1 MPTTDFFSGPGFE
14 PEDVPVKKTSPAQQ
28 PVEKQPADDEP
39 FAGMQKLDFDFL
51 GGDDPAVPGETD
63 PGDPFDDFSFQRPA
77 APARPAQPARPAPF
91 VFDEEPAPA
100 PFSGVPETR
109 ITPAASAS
117 LGGTDDAPVRPVSPA
132 QAAPKAAPFV
142 FDFDDAPVERPA
154 SRTAASAAP
163 SGEAAFDF
171 SIPEEKPA
179 PAPAATPLDGY
190 APLSLDFLDD
200 AEPIAAVPPAAPA
213 AVKPVEPPRPAQPAP
228 KAAPFVFDFD
238 DAPVERPASRT
249 AASAVPSGEAAFD
262 FGILEEKPARPAP
275 ASAAAPLDGYTPLP
289 LDILDDAEPVAAV
302 PPAAPAAV
310 KPAEPP
316 RPAQPAPKA
325 APFVFDFD
333 DAPVERPA
341 SRTAASAVPS
351 GEAAFD
357 FGILEEKPAR
367 PAPASAAAPL
377 DGYTPLPRDIL
388 DDAKP
393 VAAVPPAAPAAVKPA
408 EPPRSAEPVPKA
420 APFVFDF
427 DDAPVERP
435 ASRPGQPGS
444 TASPLYS
451 AADAPTVA
459 FTPAALQADAP
470 TTAFTPVKSDAP
482 APAAAP
488 QPAPPK
494 MAAQPAPAARAARMA
509 KEKDIGAAVFSAL
522 VADDDVPPAPAV
534 PPASGGEELR
544 PSGWPAAT
552 PRPANAPRTPRPINW
567 HAPVSPTQ
575 RPAPPPAQAPQPPA
589 AETPL
594 DFDFEGA
601 QPFDLFDDVPQSGYT
616 APQETDQAFPDLY
629 DRDPEEAEPAPR
641 APQRRTRTGGGSGS
655 GGGRPPRRS
664 TGTARRGIP
673 NKTIFAWAG
682 IVLIALLIILYFVFF
697 GGKDGDVAPGISGSV
712 PSSTS
717 QPADSTPPDASSAA
731 PVETIPRDEW
741 YMVLANR
748 SSVLPG
754 DFTVA
759 ETATVGEAVIDAR
772 IAEAL
777 RQRVNDAAAAGVKL
791 KPTNGYRS
799 IARQQ
804 ELWDARVKTLM
815 EGGLS
820 QADAETKAIDYT
832 SAPGTS
838 DHNTGLGLDIVSEDH
853 PAKDA
858 GFAETAAAQWLAE
871 HAADYGFILRYPSD
885 KTEATGMDYEPWHYR
900 YVGSEQAHK
909 IKESGLCLEEYLA
922 Q

>member
-51 GGDDPAVPGETD
+51 GGDEPALPGETD

-171 SIPEEKPA
+171 GIPEEKPA
-179 PAPAATPLDGY
+179 PAPAAAPLDGY

-289 LDILDDAEPVAAV
+289 LDILDDA
-302 PPAAPAAV
+302 
-310 KPAEPP
+310 
-316 RPAQPAPKA
+316 
-325 APFVFDFD
+325 
-333 DAPVERPA
+333 
-341 SRTAASAVPS
+341 
-351 GEAAFD
+351 
-357 FGILEEKPAR
+357 
-367 PAPASAAAPL
+367 
-377 DGYTPLPRDIL
+377 
-388 DDAKP
+388 KP

-470 TTAFTPVKSDAP
+470 TTAFTPVKPDAP
-482 APAAAP
+482 APAVAP

-567 HAPVSPTQ
+567 HAPVSPAQ
-575 RPAPPPAQAPQPPA
+575 RPAPAPARPAPPPAQAPQPPA

-759 ETATVGEAVIDAR
+759 ETATVGEAVVDAR

-777 RQRVNDAAAAGVKL
+777 RQMVNDAAAAGVKL

>member
-142 FDFDDAPVERPA
+142 FDFDDAPVEHPA

-163 SGEAAFDF
+163 SEEAVFDF
-171 SIPEEKPA
+171 GIPEEKPA
-179 PAPAATPLDGY
+179 PAPAAAPLDGY

-289 LDILDDAEPVAAV
+289 LDILDDA
-302 PPAAPAAV
+302 
-310 KPAEPP
+310 
-316 RPAQPAPKA
+316 
-325 APFVFDFD
+325 
-333 DAPVERPA
+333 
-341 SRTAASAVPS
+341 
-351 GEAAFD
+351 
-357 FGILEEKPAR
+357 
-367 PAPASAAAPL
+367 
-377 DGYTPLPRDIL
+377 
-388 DDAKP
+388 KP

-435 ASRPGQPGS
+435 ASRLGQPGS

-567 HAPVSPTQ
+567 HAPVSPAQ
-575 RPAPPPAQAPQPPA
+575 RPAPAPARPAPPPAQAPQPPA

-629 DRDPEEAEPAPR
+629 DRYPEEAEPASR

-697 GGKDGDVAPGISGSV
+697 GGKDGDVAPGTSGSV

-759 ETATVGEAVIDAR
+759 ETATVGEAVVDAR

-777 RQRVNDAAAAGVKL
+777 RQMVNDAAAAGVKL

>member
-77 APARPAQPARPAPF
+77 APAGPAQPARPAPF

-142 FDFDDAPVERPA
+142 FEFDDAPVERPA

-163 SGEAAFDF
+163 SGEAVFDF
-171 SIPEEKPA
+171 GIPEEKPA

-289 LDILDDAEPVAAV
+289 L
-302 PPAAPAAV
+302 
-310 KPAEPP
+310 
-316 RPAQPAPKA
+316 
-325 APFVFDFD
+325 
-333 DAPVERPA
+333 
-341 SRTAASAVPS
+341 
-351 GEAAFD
+351 
-357 FGILEEKPAR
+357 
-367 PAPASAAAPL
+367 
-377 DGYTPLPRDIL
+377 DIL

-575 RPAPPPAQAPQPPA
+575 RPAPAPARPAPPPAQEPQPPA

-616 APQETDQAFPDLY
+616 APQEADPAFPDLY
-629 DRDPEEAEPAPR
+629 DRDPEETEPAPR

-759 ETATVGEAVIDAR
+759 ETATVGEAVVDAR

-777 RQRVNDAAAAGVKL
+777 RQMVNDAAATGVKL

>member
-77 APARPAQPARPAPF
+77 APAGPAQPARPAPF

-163 SGEAAFDF
+163 SGEAVFDF
-171 SIPEEKPA
+171 GIPEEKPA

-289 LDILDDAEPVAAV
+289 L
-302 PPAAPAAV
+302 
-310 KPAEPP
+310 
-316 RPAQPAPKA
+316 
-325 APFVFDFD
+325 
-333 DAPVERPA
+333 
-341 SRTAASAVPS
+341 
-351 GEAAFD
+351 
-357 FGILEEKPAR
+357 
-367 PAPASAAAPL
+367 
-377 DGYTPLPRDIL
+377 DIL

-575 RPAPPPAQAPQPPA
+575 RPAPAPARPAPPPAQAPQPPA

-629 DRDPEEAEPAPR
+629 DQDPEEAEPAPR

-697 GGKDGDVAPGISGSV
+697 GGKDGDVAPGTSGSV

-759 ETATVGEAVIDAR
+759 ETATVGEAVVDAR

-777 RQRVNDAAAAGVKL
+777 RQMVNDAAAAGVKL

>member
-77 APARPAQPARPAPF
+77 APAGPAQPARPAPF

-171 SIPEEKPA
+171 GIPEEKPA
-179 PAPAATPLDGY
+179 PAPAAAPLDGY

-316 RPAQPAPKA
+316 R
-325 APFVFDFD
+325 
-333 DAPVERPA
+333 
-341 SRTAASAVPS
+341 
-351 GEAAFD
+351 
-357 FGILEEKPAR
+357 
-367 PAPASAAAPL
+367 
-377 DGYTPLPRDIL
+377 
-388 DDAKP
+388 
-393 VAAVPPAAPAAVKPA
+393 
-408 EPPRSAEPVPKA
+408 SAEPVPKA

-470 TTAFTPVKSDAP
+470 TTAFTPVKPDAP
-482 APAAAP
+482 APAVAP

-567 HAPVSPTQ
+567 HAPVSPAQ
-575 RPAPPPAQAPQPPA
+575 RPAPAPARPAPPPAQAPQPPA

-629 DRDPEEAEPAPR
+629 DQDPEEAEPAPR

-697 GGKDGDVAPGISGSV
+697 GGKDGDVAPGTSGSV

-759 ETATVGEAVIDAR
+759 ETATVGEAVVDAR

-777 RQRVNDAAAAGVKL
+777 RQMVNDAAAAGVKL

>member
-77 APARPAQPARPAPF
+77 APAGPAQPARPAPF

-163 SGEAAFDF
+163 SGEAVFDF
-171 SIPEEKPA
+171 GILEEKPA

-289 LDILDDAEPVAAV
+289 LDILDDA
-302 PPAAPAAV
+302 
-310 KPAEPP
+310 
-316 RPAQPAPKA
+316 
-325 APFVFDFD
+325 
-333 DAPVERPA
+333 
-341 SRTAASAVPS
+341 
-351 GEAAFD
+351 
-357 FGILEEKPAR
+357 
-367 PAPASAAAPL
+367 
-377 DGYTPLPRDIL
+377 
-388 DDAKP
+388 KP

-435 ASRPGQPGS
+435 ASRLGQPGS

-567 HAPVSPTQ
+567 HAPVSPAQ
-575 RPAPPPAQAPQPPA
+575 RPAPAPARPAPPPAQAPQPPA

-697 GGKDGDVAPGISGSV
+697 GGKDGDVAPGTSGSV

-759 ETATVGEAVIDAR
+759 ETATVGEAVVDAR

-777 RQRVNDAAAAGVKL
+777 RQMVNDAAAAGVKL

>member
-77 APARPAQPARPAPF
+77 APAGPAQPARPAPF

-163 SGEAAFDF
+163 SGEAVFDF
-171 SIPEEKPA
+171 GIPEEKPA

-289 LDILDDAEPVAAV
+289 LDILDDAE
-302 PPAAPAAV
+302 
-310 KPAEPP
+310 
-316 RPAQPAPKA
+316 
-325 APFVFDFD
+325 
-333 DAPVERPA
+333 
-341 SRTAASAVPS
+341 
-351 GEAAFD
+351 
-357 FGILEEKPAR
+357 
-367 PAPASAAAPL
+367 
-377 DGYTPLPRDIL
+377 
-388 DDAKP
+388 P

-567 HAPVSPTQ
+567 HAPASPTQ
-575 RPAPPPAQAPQPPA
+575 RPAPAPARPAPPPAQEPQPPA

-616 APQETDQAFPDLY
+616 APQEADPAFPDLY

-697 GGKDGDVAPGISGSV
+697 GGKDGDVAPGTSGSV

-777 RQRVNDAAAAGVKL
+777 RQMVNDAAATGVKL

>member
-14 PEDVPVKKTSPAQQ
+14 PEDVPVKKPSPAQQ

-77 APARPAQPARPAPF
+77 APAGPAQPARPAPF

-171 SIPEEKPA
+171 GIPEEKPA
-179 PAPAATPLDGY
+179 PAPAAAPLDGY

-289 LDILDDAEPVAAV
+289 LDILDDAE
-302 PPAAPAAV
+302 
-310 KPAEPP
+310 
-316 RPAQPAPKA
+316 
-325 APFVFDFD
+325 
-333 DAPVERPA
+333 
-341 SRTAASAVPS
+341 
-351 GEAAFD
+351 
-357 FGILEEKPAR
+357 
-367 PAPASAAAPL
+367 
-377 DGYTPLPRDIL
+377 
-388 DDAKP
+388 P

-575 RPAPPPAQAPQPPA
+575 RPAPAPARPAPPPAQAPQPPA

-697 GGKDGDVAPGISGSV
+697 GGKDGDVAPGTSGSV

-759 ETATVGEAVIDAR
+759 ETATVGEAVVDAR

-777 RQRVNDAAAAGVKL
+777 RQMVNDAAAAGVKL

>member
-77 APARPAQPARPAPF
+77 APAGPAQPARPAPF

-163 SGEAAFDF
+163 SGEAVFDF
-171 SIPEEKPA
+171 GILEEKPA

-289 LDILDDAEPVAAV
+289 LDILDDA
-302 PPAAPAAV
+302 
-310 KPAEPP
+310 
-316 RPAQPAPKA
+316 
-325 APFVFDFD
+325 
-333 DAPVERPA
+333 
-341 SRTAASAVPS
+341 
-351 GEAAFD
+351 
-357 FGILEEKPAR
+357 
-367 PAPASAAAPL
+367 
-377 DGYTPLPRDIL
+377 
-388 DDAKP
+388 KP

-435 ASRPGQPGS
+435 ASRPRQPGS

-470 TTAFTPVKSDAP
+470 TTAFTPVKPDAP

-567 HAPVSPTQ
+567 HAPVSPAQ
-575 RPAPPPAQAPQPPA
+575 RPAPAPARPAPPPAQAPQPPA

-697 GGKDGDVAPGISGSV
+697 GGKDGDVAPGTSGSV

-759 ETATVGEAVIDAR
+759 ETATVGEAVVDAR

-777 RQRVNDAAAAGVKL
+777 RQMVNDAAAAGVKL

>member
-77 APARPAQPARPAPF
+77 APAGPAQPARPAPF

-163 SGEAAFDF
+163 SGEAVFDF
-171 SIPEEKPA
+171 GIPEEKPA
-179 PAPAATPLDGY
+179 PAPAAAPLDGY

-289 LDILDDAEPVAAV
+289 LDILDDA
-302 PPAAPAAV
+302 
-310 KPAEPP
+310 
-316 RPAQPAPKA
+316 
-325 APFVFDFD
+325 
-333 DAPVERPA
+333 
-341 SRTAASAVPS
+341 
-351 GEAAFD
+351 
-357 FGILEEKPAR
+357 
-367 PAPASAAAPL
+367 
-377 DGYTPLPRDIL
+377 
-388 DDAKP
+388 KP

-470 TTAFTPVKSDAP
+470 TTAFTPVKPDAP

-567 HAPVSPTQ
+567 HAPVSPAQ
-575 RPAPPPAQAPQPPA
+575 RPAPAPARPAPPPAQEPQPPA

-759 ETATVGEAVIDAR
+759 ETATVGEAVVDAR

-777 RQRVNDAAAAGVKL
+777 RQMVNDAAAAGVKL

>member
-77 APARPAQPARPAPF
+77 APAGPAQPARPAPF

-171 SIPEEKPA
+171 GIPEEKPA
-179 PAPAATPLDGY
+179 PAPAAAPLDGY

-316 RPAQPAPKA
+316 R
-325 APFVFDFD
+325 
-333 DAPVERPA
+333 
-341 SRTAASAVPS
+341 
-351 GEAAFD
+351 
-357 FGILEEKPAR
+357 
-367 PAPASAAAPL
+367 
-377 DGYTPLPRDIL
+377 
-388 DDAKP
+388 
-393 VAAVPPAAPAAVKPA
+393 
-408 EPPRSAEPVPKA
+408 SAEPVPKA

-470 TTAFTPVKSDAP
+470 TTAFTPVKPDAP

-522 VADDDVPPAPAV
+522 VADDDVPPAPVV

-567 HAPVSPTQ
+567 HAPVSPAQ
-575 RPAPPPAQAPQPPA
+575 RPAPAPARPAPPPAQAPQPPA

-616 APQETDQAFPDLY
+616 APQEADPAFPDLY

-759 ETATVGEAVIDAR
+759 ETATVGEAVVDAR

-777 RQRVNDAAAAGVKL
+777 RQMVNDAAATGVKL

>member
-142 FDFDDAPVERPA
+142 FDFDDAPVEHPA

-163 SGEAAFDF
+163 SGEAVFDF
-171 SIPEEKPA
+171 GIPEEKPA
-179 PAPAATPLDGY
+179 PAPAAAPLDGY

-289 LDILDDAEPVAAV
+289 LDILDDA
-302 PPAAPAAV
+302 
-310 KPAEPP
+310 
-316 RPAQPAPKA
+316 
-325 APFVFDFD
+325 
-333 DAPVERPA
+333 
-341 SRTAASAVPS
+341 
-351 GEAAFD
+351 
-357 FGILEEKPAR
+357 
-367 PAPASAAAPL
+367 
-377 DGYTPLPRDIL
+377 
-388 DDAKP
+388 KP

-435 ASRPGQPGS
+435 ASRLGQPGS

-567 HAPVSPTQ
+567 HAPVSPAQ
-575 RPAPPPAQAPQPPA
+575 RPAPAPARPAPPPAQAPQPPA

-629 DRDPEEAEPAPR
+629 DRDPEEAEPASR

-697 GGKDGDVAPGISGSV
+697 GGKDGDVAPGTSGSV

-759 ETATVGEAVIDAR
+759 ETATVGEAVVDAR

-777 RQRVNDAAAAGVKL
+777 RQMVNDAAAAGVKL

>member
-77 APARPAQPARPAPF
+77 APAGPAQPARPAPF

-142 FDFDDAPVERPA
+142 FDFDDAPVEHPA

-163 SGEAAFDF
+163 SEEAVFDF
-171 SIPEEKPA
+171 GIPEEKPA
-179 PAPAATPLDGY
+179 PAPAAAPLDGY

-238 DAPVERPASRT
+238 DAPVERPASQT

-289 LDILDDAEPVAAV
+289 L
-302 PPAAPAAV
+302 
-310 KPAEPP
+310 
-316 RPAQPAPKA
+316 
-325 APFVFDFD
+325 
-333 DAPVERPA
+333 
-341 SRTAASAVPS
+341 
-351 GEAAFD
+351 
-357 FGILEEKPAR
+357 
-367 PAPASAAAPL
+367 
-377 DGYTPLPRDIL
+377 DIL

-470 TTAFTPVKSDAP
+470 TTAFTPVKPDAP
-482 APAAAP
+482 APAVAP

-567 HAPVSPTQ
+567 HAPVSPAQ
-575 RPAPPPAQAPQPPA
+575 RPAPAPARPAPPPAQAPQPPA

-697 GGKDGDVAPGISGSV
+697 GGKDGDVAPGTSGSV

-759 ETATVGEAVIDAR
+759 ETATVGEAVVDAR

-777 RQRVNDAAAAGVKL
+777 RQMVNDAAATGVKL

>member
-77 APARPAQPARPAPF
+77 APAGPAQPARPAPF

-171 SIPEEKPA
+171 GIPEEKPA
-179 PAPAATPLDGY
+179 PAPAAAPLDGY

-316 RPAQPAPKA
+316 R
-325 APFVFDFD
+325 
-333 DAPVERPA
+333 
-341 SRTAASAVPS
+341 
-351 GEAAFD
+351 
-357 FGILEEKPAR
+357 
-367 PAPASAAAPL
+367 
-377 DGYTPLPRDIL
+377 
-388 DDAKP
+388 
-393 VAAVPPAAPAAVKPA
+393 
-408 EPPRSAEPVPKA
+408 SAEPVPKA

-470 TTAFTPVKSDAP
+470 TTAFTPVKPDAP

-567 HAPVSPTQ
+567 HAPVSPAQ
-575 RPAPPPAQAPQPPA
+575 RPAPAPARPAPPPAQAPQPPA

-616 APQETDQAFPDLY
+616 APQEADPAFPDLY

-759 ETATVGEAVIDAR
+759 ETATVGEAVVDAR

-777 RQRVNDAAAAGVKL
+777 RQMVNDAAATGVKL

>member
-77 APARPAQPARPAPF
+77 APAGPAQPARPAPF

-163 SGEAAFDF
+163 SGEAVFDF
-171 SIPEEKPA
+171 GIPEEKPA

-289 LDILDDAEPVAAV
+289 LDILDDA
-302 PPAAPAAV
+302 
-310 KPAEPP
+310 
-316 RPAQPAPKA
+316 
-325 APFVFDFD
+325 
-333 DAPVERPA
+333 
-341 SRTAASAVPS
+341 
-351 GEAAFD
+351 
-357 FGILEEKPAR
+357 
-367 PAPASAAAPL
+367 
-377 DGYTPLPRDIL
+377 
-388 DDAKP
+388 KP

-470 TTAFTPVKSDAP
+470 TTAFTPVKPDAP

-567 HAPVSPTQ
+567 HAPVSPAQ
-575 RPAPPPAQAPQPPA
+575 RPAPAPARPAPPPAQAPQPPA

-759 ETATVGEAVIDAR
+759 ETATVGEAVVDAR

-777 RQRVNDAAAAGVKL
+777 RQMVNDAAAAGVKL

>member
-77 APARPAQPARPAPF
+77 APAGPAQPARPAPF

-171 SIPEEKPA
+171 GIPEEKPV
-179 PAPAATPLDGY
+179 PAPAAAPLDGY

-289 LDILDDAEPVAAV
+289 LDILDDA
-302 PPAAPAAV
+302 
-310 KPAEPP
+310 
-316 RPAQPAPKA
+316 
-325 APFVFDFD
+325 
-333 DAPVERPA
+333 
-341 SRTAASAVPS
+341 
-351 GEAAFD
+351 
-357 FGILEEKPAR
+357 
-367 PAPASAAAPL
+367 
-377 DGYTPLPRDIL
+377 
-388 DDAKP
+388 KP

-470 TTAFTPVKSDAP
+470 TTAFTPVKPDAP

-575 RPAPPPAQAPQPPA
+575 RPAPAPARPAPPPAQEPQPPA

-616 APQETDQAFPDLY
+616 APQEADPAFPDLY

-697 GGKDGDVAPGISGSV
+697 GGKDGDVAPGTSGSV

-759 ETATVGEAVIDAR
+759 ETATVGEAVVDAR

-777 RQRVNDAAAAGVKL
+777 RQMVNDAAAAGVKL

>member
-77 APARPAQPARPAPF
+77 APAGPAQPARPAPF

-171 SIPEEKPA
+171 GIPEEKPA

-289 LDILDDAEPVAAV
+289 LDILDDA
-302 PPAAPAAV
+302 
-310 KPAEPP
+310 
-316 RPAQPAPKA
+316 
-325 APFVFDFD
+325 
-333 DAPVERPA
+333 
-341 SRTAASAVPS
+341 
-351 GEAAFD
+351 
-357 FGILEEKPAR
+357 
-367 PAPASAAAPL
+367 
-377 DGYTPLPRDIL
+377 
-388 DDAKP
+388 KP

-470 TTAFTPVKSDAP
+470 TTAFTPVKPDAP
-482 APAAAP
+482 APAVAP

-567 HAPVSPTQ
+567 HAPVSPAQ
-575 RPAPPPAQAPQPPA
+575 RPAPAPARPAPPPAQAPQPPA

-616 APQETDQAFPDLY
+616 APQEADPAFPDLY

-697 GGKDGDVAPGISGSV
+697 GGKDGDVAPGTSGSV

-759 ETATVGEAVIDAR
+759 ETATVGEAVVDAR

-777 RQRVNDAAAAGVKL
+777 RQMVNDAAATGVKL

>member
-77 APARPAQPARPAPF
+77 APAGPAQPARPAPF

-163 SGEAAFDF
+163 SGEAVFDF
-171 SIPEEKPA
+171 GILEEKPA

-289 LDILDDAEPVAAV
+289 L
-302 PPAAPAAV
+302 
-310 KPAEPP
+310 
-316 RPAQPAPKA
+316 
-325 APFVFDFD
+325 
-333 DAPVERPA
+333 
-341 SRTAASAVPS
+341 
-351 GEAAFD
+351 
-357 FGILEEKPAR
+357 
-367 PAPASAAAPL
+367 
-377 DGYTPLPRDIL
+377 DIL

-567 HAPVSPTQ
+567 HAPVSPAQ
-575 RPAPPPAQAPQPPA
+575 RPAPAPARPAPPPAQAPQPPA

-629 DRDPEEAEPAPR
+629 DQDPEEAEPAPR

-697 GGKDGDVAPGISGSV
+697 GGKDGDVAPGTSGSV

-759 ETATVGEAVIDAR
+759 ETATVGEAVVDAR

-777 RQRVNDAAAAGVKL
+777 RQMVNDAAAAGVKL

>member
-77 APARPAQPARPAPF
+77 APAGPAQPARPAPF

-163 SGEAAFDF
+163 SGEAVFDF
-171 SIPEEKPA
+171 GIPEEKPA

-289 LDILDDAEPVAAV
+289 LDILDDA
-302 PPAAPAAV
+302 
-310 KPAEPP
+310 
-316 RPAQPAPKA
+316 
-325 APFVFDFD
+325 
-333 DAPVERPA
+333 
-341 SRTAASAVPS
+341 
-351 GEAAFD
+351 
-357 FGILEEKPAR
+357 
-367 PAPASAAAPL
+367 
-377 DGYTPLPRDIL
+377 
-388 DDAKP
+388 KP

-470 TTAFTPVKSDAP
+470 TTAFTPVKPDAP

-567 HAPVSPTQ
+567 HAPVSPAQ
-575 RPAPPPAQAPQPPA
+575 RPAPAPARPAPPPAQAPQPPA

-616 APQETDQAFPDLY
+616 APQEADPAFPDLY
-629 DRDPEEAEPAPR
+629 DRDPEEAEPASR

-697 GGKDGDVAPGISGSV
+697 GGKDGDVAPGTSGSV

-759 ETATVGEAVIDAR
+759 ETATVGEAVVDAR

-777 RQRVNDAAAAGVKL
+777 RQMVNDAAAAGVKL

>member
-77 APARPAQPARPAPF
+77 APAGPAQPARPAPF

-163 SGEAAFDF
+163 SGEAVFDF
-171 SIPEEKPA
+171 GIPEEKPA
-179 PAPAATPLDGY
+179 PAPAAAPLDGY

-289 LDILDDAEPVAAV
+289 L
-302 PPAAPAAV
+302 
-310 KPAEPP
+310 
-316 RPAQPAPKA
+316 
-325 APFVFDFD
+325 
-333 DAPVERPA
+333 
-341 SRTAASAVPS
+341 
-351 GEAAFD
+351 
-357 FGILEEKPAR
+357 
-367 PAPASAAAPL
+367 
-377 DGYTPLPRDIL
+377 DIL

-567 HAPVSPTQ
+567 HAPVSPAQ
-575 RPAPPPAQAPQPPA
+575 RPAPAPARPAPPPAQAPQPPA

-616 APQETDQAFPDLY
+616 APQEADPAFPDLY

-759 ETATVGEAVIDAR
+759 ETATVGEAVVDAR

-777 RQRVNDAAAAGVKL
+777 RQMVNDAAAAGVKL

>member
-77 APARPAQPARPAPF
+77 APAGPAQPARPAPF

-171 SIPEEKPA
+171 GILEEKPA

-289 LDILDDAEPVAAV
+289 LDILDDA
-302 PPAAPAAV
+302 
-310 KPAEPP
+310 
-316 RPAQPAPKA
+316 
-325 APFVFDFD
+325 
-333 DAPVERPA
+333 
-341 SRTAASAVPS
+341 
-351 GEAAFD
+351 
-357 FGILEEKPAR
+357 
-367 PAPASAAAPL
+367 
-377 DGYTPLPRDIL
+377 
-388 DDAKP
+388 KP

-470 TTAFTPVKSDAP
+470 TTAFTPVKPDAP

-552 PRPANAPRTPRPINW
+552 PALKRPASLSALCLSVWR
-567 HAPVSPTQ
+567 
-575 RPAPPPAQAPQPPA
+575 PPATAVPPA
-589 AETPL
+589 GRESRKRRRVDGLRRAASTCL
-594 DFDFEGA
+594 TMFQTD
-601 QPFDLFDDVPQSGYT
+601 T
-616 APQETDQAFPDLY
+616 A
-629 DRDPEEAEPAPR
+629 
-641 APQRRTRTGGGSGS
+641 
-655 GGGRPPRRS
+655 
-664 TGTARRGIP
+664 
-673 NKTIFAWAG
+673 
-682 IVLIALLIILYFVFF
+682 
-697 GGKDGDVAPGISGSV
+697 
-712 PSSTS
+712 
-717 QPADSTPPDASSAA
+717 
-731 PVETIPRDEW
+731 
-741 YMVLANR
+741 
-748 SSVLPG
+748 
-754 DFTVA
+754 
-759 ETATVGEAVIDAR
+759 
-772 IAEAL
+772 
-777 RQRVNDAAAAGVKL
+777 
-791 KPTNGYRS
+791 
-799 IARQQ
+799 
-804 ELWDARVKTLM
+804 
-815 EGGLS
+815 
-820 QADAETKAIDYT
+820 
-832 SAPGTS
+832 
-838 DHNTGLGLDIVSEDH
+838 
-853 PAKDA
+853 
-858 GFAETAAAQWLAE
+858 
-871 HAADYGFILRYPSD
+871 
-885 KTEATGMDYEPWHYR
+885 
-900 YVGSEQAHK
+900 
-909 IKESGLCLEEYLA
+909 
-922 Q
+922 

>member
-117 LGGTDDAPVRPVSPA
+117 LGGTDDVPVRPVSPA

-142 FDFDDAPVERPA
+142 FDFDDAPVEHPA

-163 SGEAAFDF
+163 SEEAVFDF
-171 SIPEEKPA
+171 GIPEEKPA
-179 PAPAATPLDGY
+179 PAPAAAPLDGY

-289 LDILDDAEPVAAV
+289 LDILDDA
-302 PPAAPAAV
+302 
-310 KPAEPP
+310 
-316 RPAQPAPKA
+316 
-325 APFVFDFD
+325 
-333 DAPVERPA
+333 
-341 SRTAASAVPS
+341 
-351 GEAAFD
+351 
-357 FGILEEKPAR
+357 
-367 PAPASAAAPL
+367 
-377 DGYTPLPRDIL
+377 
-388 DDAKP
+388 KP

-470 TTAFTPVKSDAP
+470 TTAFTPVKPDAP

-567 HAPVSPTQ
+567 HAPVSPAQ
-575 RPAPPPAQAPQPPA
+575 RPAPAPARPAPPPAQAPQPPA

-616 APQETDQAFPDLY
+616 APQETDPAFPDLY

-697 GGKDGDVAPGISGSV
+697 GGKDGDVAPGTSGSV

-759 ETATVGEAVIDAR
+759 ETATVGEAVVDAR

-777 RQRVNDAAAAGVKL
+777 RQMVNDAAAAGVKL

>member
-77 APARPAQPARPAPF
+77 APAGPAQPARPAPF

-163 SGEAAFDF
+163 SEEAVFDF
-171 SIPEEKPA
+171 GIPEEKPA
-179 PAPAATPLDGY
+179 PAPAAAPLDGY

-316 RPAQPAPKA
+316 R
-325 APFVFDFD
+325 
-333 DAPVERPA
+333 
-341 SRTAASAVPS
+341 
-351 GEAAFD
+351 
-357 FGILEEKPAR
+357 
-367 PAPASAAAPL
+367 
-377 DGYTPLPRDIL
+377 
-388 DDAKP
+388 
-393 VAAVPPAAPAAVKPA
+393 
-408 EPPRSAEPVPKA
+408 SAEPVPKA

-470 TTAFTPVKSDAP
+470 TTAFTPVKPDAP

-567 HAPVSPTQ
+567 HAPVSPAQ
-575 RPAPPPAQAPQPPA
+575 RPAPAPARPAPPPAQAPQPPA

-629 DRDPEEAEPAPR
+629 DRDPEEAEPASR

-697 GGKDGDVAPGISGSV
+697 GGKDGDVAPGTSGSV

-759 ETATVGEAVIDAR
+759 ETATVGEAVVDAR

-777 RQRVNDAAAAGVKL
+777 RQMVNDAAAAGVKL

>member
-77 APARPAQPARPAPF
+77 APAGPAQPARPAPF

-163 SGEAAFDF
+163 SGEAVFDF
-171 SIPEEKPA
+171 GILEEKPA
-179 PAPAATPLDGY
+179 PAPAAAPLDGY

-289 LDILDDAEPVAAV
+289 LDILDDA
-302 PPAAPAAV
+302 
-310 KPAEPP
+310 
-316 RPAQPAPKA
+316 
-325 APFVFDFD
+325 
-333 DAPVERPA
+333 
-341 SRTAASAVPS
+341 
-351 GEAAFD
+351 
-357 FGILEEKPAR
+357 
-367 PAPASAAAPL
+367 
-377 DGYTPLPRDIL
+377 
-388 DDAKP
+388 KP

-470 TTAFTPVKSDAP
+470 TTAFTPVKPDAP

-567 HAPVSPTQ
+567 HAPVSPAQ
-575 RPAPPPAQAPQPPA
+575 RPAPAPARPAPPPAQAPQPPA

-759 ETATVGEAVIDAR
+759 ETATVGEAVVDAR

-777 RQRVNDAAAAGVKL
+777 RQMVNDAAATGVKL

>member
-77 APARPAQPARPAPF
+77 APAGPAQPARPAPF

-163 SGEAAFDF
+163 SGEAVFDF
-171 SIPEEKPA
+171 GIPEEKPA

-289 LDILDDAEPVAAV
+289 L
-302 PPAAPAAV
+302 
-310 KPAEPP
+310 
-316 RPAQPAPKA
+316 
-325 APFVFDFD
+325 
-333 DAPVERPA
+333 
-341 SRTAASAVPS
+341 
-351 GEAAFD
+351 
-357 FGILEEKPAR
+357 
-367 PAPASAAAPL
+367 
-377 DGYTPLPRDIL
+377 DIL

-567 HAPVSPTQ
+567 HAPVSPAQ
-575 RPAPPPAQAPQPPA
+575 RPAPAPARPAPPPAQAPQPPA

-616 APQETDQAFPDLY
+616 APQEADPAFPDLY
-629 DRDPEEAEPAPR
+629 DRDPEEAEPASR

-697 GGKDGDVAPGISGSV
+697 GGKDGDVAPGTSGSV

-759 ETATVGEAVIDAR
+759 ETATVGEAVVDAR

-777 RQRVNDAAAAGVKL
+777 RQMVNDAAAAGVKL

>member
-77 APARPAQPARPAPF
+77 APAGPAQPARPAPF

-171 SIPEEKPA
+171 GIPEEKPA
-179 PAPAATPLDGY
+179 PAPAAAPLDGY

-289 LDILDDAEPVAAV
+289 LDILDDA
-302 PPAAPAAV
+302 
-310 KPAEPP
+310 
-316 RPAQPAPKA
+316 
-325 APFVFDFD
+325 
-333 DAPVERPA
+333 
-341 SRTAASAVPS
+341 
-351 GEAAFD
+351 
-357 FGILEEKPAR
+357 
-367 PAPASAAAPL
+367 
-377 DGYTPLPRDIL
+377 
-388 DDAKP
+388 KP

-470 TTAFTPVKSDAP
+470 TTAFTPVKPDAP
-482 APAAAP
+482 APAVAP

-567 HAPVSPTQ
+567 HAPVSPAQ
-575 RPAPPPAQAPQPPA
+575 RPAPAPARPAPPPAQAPQPPA

-697 GGKDGDVAPGISGSV
+697 GGKDGDVAPGTSGSV

-759 ETATVGEAVIDAR
+759 ETATVGEAVVDAR

-777 RQRVNDAAAAGVKL
+777 RQMVNDAAATGVKL

>member
-142 FDFDDAPVERPA
+142 FDFDDAPVEHPA

-163 SGEAAFDF
+163 SEEAVFDF
-171 SIPEEKPA
+171 GIPEEKPA
-179 PAPAATPLDGY
+179 PAPAAAPLDGY

-289 LDILDDAEPVAAV
+289 LDILDDA
-302 PPAAPAAV
+302 
-310 KPAEPP
+310 
-316 RPAQPAPKA
+316 
-325 APFVFDFD
+325 
-333 DAPVERPA
+333 
-341 SRTAASAVPS
+341 
-351 GEAAFD
+351 
-357 FGILEEKPAR
+357 
-367 PAPASAAAPL
+367 
-377 DGYTPLPRDIL
+377 
-388 DDAKP
+388 KP

-435 ASRPGQPGS
+435 ASRLGQPGS

-567 HAPVSPTQ
+567 HAPVSPAQ
-575 RPAPPPAQAPQPPA
+575 RPAPAPARPAPPPAQAPQPPA

-629 DRDPEEAEPAPR
+629 DRDPEEAEPASR

-697 GGKDGDVAPGISGSV
+697 GGKDGDVAPGTSGSV
-712 PSSTS
+712 PSSIS

-759 ETATVGEAVIDAR
+759 ETATVGEAVVDAR

-777 RQRVNDAAAAGVKL
+777 RQMVNDAAAAGVKL

-858 GFAETAAAQWLAE
+858 GFAETAAAQWLVE

>member
-77 APARPAQPARPAPF
+77 APAGPAQPARPAPF

-142 FDFDDAPVERPA
+142 FDFDDAPVEHPA

-163 SGEAAFDF
+163 SGEAVFDF
-171 SIPEEKPA
+171 GIPEEKPA
-179 PAPAATPLDGY
+179 PAPAAAPLDGY

-289 LDILDDAEPVAAV
+289 LDILDDAE
-302 PPAAPAAV
+302 
-310 KPAEPP
+310 
-316 RPAQPAPKA
+316 
-325 APFVFDFD
+325 
-333 DAPVERPA
+333 
-341 SRTAASAVPS
+341 
-351 GEAAFD
+351 
-357 FGILEEKPAR
+357 
-367 PAPASAAAPL
+367 
-377 DGYTPLPRDIL
+377 
-388 DDAKP
+388 P

-575 RPAPPPAQAPQPPA
+575 RPAPAPARPAPPPAQEPQPPA

-697 GGKDGDVAPGISGSV
+697 GGKDGDVAPGTSGSV

-759 ETATVGEAVIDAR
+759 ETATVGEAVVDAR

-777 RQRVNDAAAAGVKL
+777 RQMVNDAAAAGVKL

>member
-77 APARPAQPARPAPF
+77 APAGPAQPARPAPF

-163 SGEAAFDF
+163 SGEAVFDF
-171 SIPEEKPA
+171 GIPEEKPA

-289 LDILDDAEPVAAV
+289 LDILDDAE
-302 PPAAPAAV
+302 
-310 KPAEPP
+310 
-316 RPAQPAPKA
+316 
-325 APFVFDFD
+325 
-333 DAPVERPA
+333 
-341 SRTAASAVPS
+341 
-351 GEAAFD
+351 
-357 FGILEEKPAR
+357 
-367 PAPASAAAPL
+367 
-377 DGYTPLPRDIL
+377 
-388 DDAKP
+388 P

-567 HAPVSPTQ
+567 HAPVSPAQ
-575 RPAPPPAQAPQPPA
+575 RPAPAPARPAPPPAQAPQPPA

-629 DRDPEEAEPAPR
+629 DRDPEEAEPASR

-697 GGKDGDVAPGISGSV
+697 GGKDGDVAPGTSGSV

-759 ETATVGEAVIDAR
+759 ETATVGEAVVDAR

-777 RQRVNDAAAAGVKL
+777 RQMVNDAAAAGVKL

>member
-77 APARPAQPARPAPF
+77 APAGPAQPARPAPF

-142 FDFDDAPVERPA
+142 FDFDDAPVEHPA

-163 SGEAAFDF
+163 SEEAVFDF
-171 SIPEEKPA
+171 GIPEEK
-179 PAPAATPLDGY
+179 
-190 APLSLDFLDD
+190 
-200 AEPIAAVPPAAPA
+200 
-213 AVKPVEPPRPAQPAP
+213 
-228 KAAPFVFDFD
+228 
-238 DAPVERPASRT
+238 
-249 AASAVPSGEAAFD
+249 
-262 FGILEEKPARPAP
+262 PAP

-289 LDILDDAEPVAAV
+289 L
-302 PPAAPAAV
+302 
-310 KPAEPP
+310 
-316 RPAQPAPKA
+316 
-325 APFVFDFD
+325 
-333 DAPVERPA
+333 
-341 SRTAASAVPS
+341 
-351 GEAAFD
+351 
-357 FGILEEKPAR
+357 
-367 PAPASAAAPL
+367 
-377 DGYTPLPRDIL
+377 DIL

-470 TTAFTPVKSDAP
+470 TTAFTPVKPDAP
-482 APAAAP
+482 APAVAP

-567 HAPVSPTQ
+567 HAPVSPAQ
-575 RPAPPPAQAPQPPA
+575 RPAPAPARPAPPPAQAPQPPA

-697 GGKDGDVAPGISGSV
+697 GGKDGDVAPGTSGSV

-759 ETATVGEAVIDAR
+759 ETATVGEAVVDAR

-777 RQRVNDAAAAGVKL
+777 RQMVNDAAAAGVKL

>member
-77 APARPAQPARPAPF
+77 APAGPAQPARPAPF

-289 LDILDDAEPVAAV
+289 LDILDDA
-302 PPAAPAAV
+302 
-310 KPAEPP
+310 
-316 RPAQPAPKA
+316 
-325 APFVFDFD
+325 
-333 DAPVERPA
+333 
-341 SRTAASAVPS
+341 
-351 GEAAFD
+351 
-357 FGILEEKPAR
+357 
-367 PAPASAAAPL
+367 
-377 DGYTPLPRDIL
+377 
-388 DDAKP
+388 KP

-575 RPAPPPAQAPQPPA
+575 RPAPAPARPAPPPAQEPQPPA

-697 GGKDGDVAPGISGSV
+697 GGKDGDVAPGTSGSV

-777 RQRVNDAAAAGVKL
+777 RQMVNDAAATGVKL

>member
-77 APARPAQPARPAPF
+77 APAGPAQPARPAPF

-163 SGEAAFDF
+163 SGEAVFDF
-171 SIPEEKPA
+171 GIPEEKPA
-179 PAPAATPLDGY
+179 PAPAAAPLDGY

-289 LDILDDAEPVAAV
+289 LDILDDA
-302 PPAAPAAV
+302 
-310 KPAEPP
+310 
-316 RPAQPAPKA
+316 
-325 APFVFDFD
+325 
-333 DAPVERPA
+333 
-341 SRTAASAVPS
+341 
-351 GEAAFD
+351 
-357 FGILEEKPAR
+357 
-367 PAPASAAAPL
+367 
-377 DGYTPLPRDIL
+377 
-388 DDAKP
+388 KP

-470 TTAFTPVKSDAP
+470 TTAFTPVKPDAP

-567 HAPVSPTQ
+567 HAPVSPAQ
-575 RPAPPPAQAPQPPA
+575 RPAPAPARPAPPPAQAPQPPA

-655 GGGRPPRRS
+655 GGGRPPCRS

-697 GGKDGDVAPGISGSV
+697 GGKDGDVAPGTSGSV

-759 ETATVGEAVIDAR
+759 ETATVGEAVVDAR

-777 RQRVNDAAAAGVKL
+777 RQMGNDAAAAGVKL

>member
-77 APARPAQPARPAPF
+77 APAGPAQPARPAPF

-163 SGEAAFDF
+163 SGEAVFDF
-171 SIPEEKPA
+171 GIPEEKPA
-179 PAPAATPLDGY
+179 PAPAAAPLDGY

-316 RPAQPAPKA
+316 R
-325 APFVFDFD
+325 
-333 DAPVERPA
+333 
-341 SRTAASAVPS
+341 
-351 GEAAFD
+351 
-357 FGILEEKPAR
+357 
-367 PAPASAAAPL
+367 
-377 DGYTPLPRDIL
+377 
-388 DDAKP
+388 
-393 VAAVPPAAPAAVKPA
+393 
-408 EPPRSAEPVPKA
+408 SAEPVPKA

-459 FTPAALQADAP
+459 FTPTALQADAP
-470 TTAFTPVKSDAP
+470 TTAFTPVKPDAP

-567 HAPVSPTQ
+567 HAPVSPAQ
-575 RPAPPPAQAPQPPA
+575 RPAPAPARPAPPPAQAPQPPA

-629 DRDPEEAEPAPR
+629 DRDPEEAEPASR

-759 ETATVGEAVIDAR
+759 ETATVGEAVVDAR

-777 RQRVNDAAAAGVKL
+777 RQMVNDAAAAGVKL

>member
-154 SRTAASAAP
+154 SRTAASA
-163 SGEAAFDF
+163 
-171 SIPEEKPA
+171 
-179 PAPAATPLDGY
+179 
-190 APLSLDFLDD
+190 
-200 AEPIAAVPPAAPA
+200 
-213 AVKPVEPPRPAQPAP
+213 
-228 KAAPFVFDFD
+228 
-238 DAPVERPASRT
+238 
-249 AASAVPSGEAAFD
+249 VPSGEAAFD

-289 LDILDDAEPVAAV
+289 L
-302 PPAAPAAV
+302 
-310 KPAEPP
+310 
-316 RPAQPAPKA
+316 
-325 APFVFDFD
+325 
-333 DAPVERPA
+333 
-341 SRTAASAVPS
+341 
-351 GEAAFD
+351 
-357 FGILEEKPAR
+357 
-367 PAPASAAAPL
+367 
-377 DGYTPLPRDIL
+377 DIL

-470 TTAFTPVKSDAP
+470 TTAFTPVKPDAP

-567 HAPVSPTQ
+567 HAPVSPAQ
-575 RPAPPPAQAPQPPA
+575 RPAPAPARPAPPPAQAPQPPA

-629 DRDPEEAEPAPR
+629 DQDPEEAEPAPR

-759 ETATVGEAVIDAR
+759 ETATVGEAVVDAR

-777 RQRVNDAAAAGVKL
+777 RQMVNDAAAAGVKL

>member
-77 APARPAQPARPAPF
+77 APAGPAQPARPAPF

-163 SGEAAFDF
+163 SGEAVFDF
-171 SIPEEKPA
+171 GIPEEKPA
-179 PAPAATPLDGY
+179 PAPAAAPLDGY

-289 LDILDDAEPVAAV
+289 LDILDDA
-302 PPAAPAAV
+302 
-310 KPAEPP
+310 
-316 RPAQPAPKA
+316 
-325 APFVFDFD
+325 
-333 DAPVERPA
+333 
-341 SRTAASAVPS
+341 
-351 GEAAFD
+351 
-357 FGILEEKPAR
+357 
-367 PAPASAAAPL
+367 
-377 DGYTPLPRDIL
+377 
-388 DDAKP
+388 KP

-470 TTAFTPVKSDAP
+470 TTAFTPVKPDAP

-567 HAPVSPTQ
+567 HAPVSPAQ
-575 RPAPPPAQAPQPPA
+575 RPAPAPARPAPPPAQAPQPPA

-655 GGGRPPRRS
+655 GGGRPPCRS

-697 GGKDGDVAPGISGSV
+697 GGKDGDVAPGTSGSV

-759 ETATVGEAVIDAR
+759 ETATVGEAVVDAR

-777 RQRVNDAAAAGVKL
+777 RQMVNDAAATGVKL

>member
-171 SIPEEKPA
+171 GIPEEKPA
-179 PAPAATPLDGY
+179 PAPAAAPLDGY

-289 LDILDDAEPVAAV
+289 LDILDDAE
-302 PPAAPAAV
+302 
-310 KPAEPP
+310 
-316 RPAQPAPKA
+316 
-325 APFVFDFD
+325 
-333 DAPVERPA
+333 
-341 SRTAASAVPS
+341 
-351 GEAAFD
+351 
-357 FGILEEKPAR
+357 
-367 PAPASAAAPL
+367 
-377 DGYTPLPRDIL
+377 
-388 DDAKP
+388 P

-567 HAPVSPTQ
+567 HAPVSPAQ
-575 RPAPPPAQAPQPPA
+575 RPAPAPARPAPPPAQEPQPPA

-697 GGKDGDVAPGISGSV
+697 GGKDGDVAPGTSGSV

-759 ETATVGEAVIDAR
+759 ETATVGEAVVDAR

-777 RQRVNDAAAAGVKL
+777 RQMVNDAAAAGVKL

>member
-77 APARPAQPARPAPF
+77 APAGPAQPARPAPF

-171 SIPEEKPA
+171 GIPEEKPA
-179 PAPAATPLDGY
+179 PAPAAAPLDGY

-289 LDILDDAEPVAAV
+289 LDILDDA
-302 PPAAPAAV
+302 
-310 KPAEPP
+310 
-316 RPAQPAPKA
+316 
-325 APFVFDFD
+325 
-333 DAPVERPA
+333 
-341 SRTAASAVPS
+341 
-351 GEAAFD
+351 
-357 FGILEEKPAR
+357 
-367 PAPASAAAPL
+367 
-377 DGYTPLPRDIL
+377 
-388 DDAKP
+388 KP

-470 TTAFTPVKSDAP
+470 TTAFTPVKPDAP

-567 HAPVSPTQ
+567 HAPVSPAQ
-575 RPAPPPAQAPQPPA
+575 RPAPAPARPAPPPAQAPQPPA

-697 GGKDGDVAPGISGSV
+697 GGKDGDVAPGTSGSV

-759 ETATVGEAVIDAR
+759 ETATVGEAVVDAR
-772 IAEAL
+772 IAETL
-777 RQRVNDAAAAGVKL
+777 RQMVNDAAAAGVKL

>member
-77 APARPAQPARPAPF
+77 APAGPAQPARPAPF

-163 SGEAAFDF
+163 SGEAVFDF
-171 SIPEEKPA
+171 GILEEKPA
-179 PAPAATPLDGY
+179 PAPAAAPLDGY

-289 LDILDDAEPVAAV
+289 LDILDDA
-302 PPAAPAAV
+302 
-310 KPAEPP
+310 
-316 RPAQPAPKA
+316 
-325 APFVFDFD
+325 
-333 DAPVERPA
+333 
-341 SRTAASAVPS
+341 
-351 GEAAFD
+351 
-357 FGILEEKPAR
+357 
-367 PAPASAAAPL
+367 
-377 DGYTPLPRDIL
+377 
-388 DDAKP
+388 KP

-470 TTAFTPVKSDAP
+470 TTAFTPVKPDAP

-567 HAPVSPTQ
+567 HAPVSPAQ
-575 RPAPPPAQAPQPPA
+575 RPAPAPARPAPPPAQAPQPPA

-697 GGKDGDVAPGISGSV
+697 GGKDGDVAPGTSGSV

-759 ETATVGEAVIDAR
+759 ETATVGEAVVDAR

-777 RQRVNDAAAAGVKL
+777 RQMVNDAAAAGVKL

>member
-77 APARPAQPARPAPF
+77 APAGPAQPARPAPF

-163 SGEAAFDF
+163 SEEAVFDF
-171 SIPEEKPA
+171 GIPEEKPA
-179 PAPAATPLDGY
+179 PAPAAAPLDGY

-238 DAPVERPASRT
+238 DAPVERPTSRT

-289 LDILDDAEPVAAV
+289 L
-302 PPAAPAAV
+302 
-310 KPAEPP
+310 
-316 RPAQPAPKA
+316 
-325 APFVFDFD
+325 
-333 DAPVERPA
+333 
-341 SRTAASAVPS
+341 
-351 GEAAFD
+351 
-357 FGILEEKPAR
+357 
-367 PAPASAAAPL
+367 
-377 DGYTPLPRDIL
+377 DIL

-470 TTAFTPVKSDAP
+470 TTAFTPVKPDAP

-567 HAPVSPTQ
+567 HAPVSPAQ
-575 RPAPPPAQAPQPPA
+575 RPAPAPARPAPPPAQEPQPPA

-616 APQETDQAFPDLY
+616 APQEADPAFPDLY

-697 GGKDGDVAPGISGSV
+697 GGKDGDVAPGTSGSV

-759 ETATVGEAVIDAR
+759 ETATVGEAVVDAR

-777 RQRVNDAAAAGVKL
+777 RQMVNDAAAAGVKL